1 MKEQIPKFNPEFSY
15 LENPEIL
22 GLQRLFDDIVS
33 GDKNTRINKIPI
45 FRKEWRQLLKKYSE
59 VARTNNFRL
68 RQLVKFFRDNLRILD
83 RGGMLLGRSEIG
95 ILMSE
100 ENEKLFGRY
109 GNLIEEM
116 EDLDKNVRK
125 Q

>member
-33 GDKNTRINKIPI
+33 GDKNTRIYKIPI